1 MAILPVRLI
10 GTTIADGS
18 ATVLSEAAYVG
29 KLFAVAWVDGDFTD
43 GIDAV
48 LSVTQTDGGV
58 DYTLLT
64 LTNADN
70 DAMYYPRVV
79 VHSEAGAALTGTSG
93 GDRAQPIVNGRLKLA
108 ITSGGAS
115 HTGGAIVYLEV

>member
-29 KLFAVAWVDGDFTD
+29 KLFAVAWVDGNFTD